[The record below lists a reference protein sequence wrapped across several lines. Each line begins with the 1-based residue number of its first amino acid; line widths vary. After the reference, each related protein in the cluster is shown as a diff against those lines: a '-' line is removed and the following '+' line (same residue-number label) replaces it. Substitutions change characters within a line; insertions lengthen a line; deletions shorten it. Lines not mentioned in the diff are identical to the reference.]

1 MGARTEHEV
10 TPAASRTTTE
20 RVSDRELVF
29 TRTINGPARL
39 VFKAWTTP
47 ELFQRWWVPKS
58 LGMTIV
64 FYKAD
69 IRTGGSYRIEIR
81 HPDFDHPMPFFG
93 RYVEVTPHSRL
104 VWTNEESPDG
114 AVSAVTFEEKSGKTL
129 VVLRD
134 TYPSKEAL
142 DAAMASGSAYG
153 VGDEQFDQLEDV
165 LRALPPSTKS

>member
-1 MGARTEHEV
+1 MRSSTPTSGAV
-10 TPAASRTTTE
+10 
-20 RVSDRELVF
+20 V
-29 TRTINGPARL
+29 
-39 VFKAWTTP
+39 
-47 ELFQRWWVPKS
+47 
-58 LGMTIV
+58 
-64 FYKAD
+64 
-69 IRTGGSYRIEIR
+69 
-81 HPDFDHPMPFFG
+81 
-93 RYVEVTPHSRL
+93 
-104 VWTNEESPDG
+104 